1 MQRHERLSEKAE
13 QELLQR
19 IHSGELPVGSR
30 LPSEPELAE
39 QMGISRGILR
49 EALTSLKAKGYISR
63 TPRGGSFIRRAEDDK
78 IGQCISTQVRMA
90 DMQDLMEFRE
100 AMETKA
106 VQHVIERASDE
117 EIASLR
123 ALLTEPDEKK
133 QETIDYYFHYRLEE
147 LSGNHLFA
155 VFVDMYYD
163 AIRRFAQGS
172 YRDEA
177 RRRVMMREHIR
188 ILEALEKRDKRAAV
202 AAVKGH
208 LHQALLRASGDWDVY
223 I

>member
-1 MQRHERLSEKAE
+1 
-13 QELLQR
+13 
-19 IHSGELPVGSR
+19 
-30 LPSEPELAE
+30 
-39 QMGISRGILR
+39 
-49 EALTSLKAKGYISR
+49 
-63 TPRGGSFIRRAEDDK
+63 
-78 IGQCISTQVRMA
+78 
-90 DMQDLMEFRE
+90 
-100 AMETKA
+100 
-106 VQHVIERASDE
+106 
-117 EIASLR
+117 
-123 ALLTEPDEKK
+123 
-133 QETIDYYFHYRLEE
+133 
-147 LSGNHLFA
+147 
-155 VFVDMYYD
+155 MYYD